1 MQDYDL
7 DGRDLRLLHA
17 LQIRPRAPW
26 AALAPIVGA
35 DAVTL
40 ARRWT
45 ALQDQGLAWLASY
58 RGPGAKYVGAIVEVE
73 CAPARI
79 AEATEDLAR
88 DTEVLSIDQTI
99 GGRDLVVTVLCRTD
113 AELAGFVLD
122 RLSNVAGV
130 TGTRTHRG
138 IRLLADAQLWRL
150 RSLQDQ
156 EARQLETSLPLPA
169 SAPRGVTADVEDRLA
184 GILRTNGRASVAEIS
199 EALGISTTRA
209 RNALS
214 TMLAEK
220 RLVLRLEMARP
231 YSPWPVAA
239 WYFLR
244 VPATMVESVA
254 GKLVGLHEVR
264 LVATTGGL
272 YSIVMV
278 VWLRGVEDMTVL
290 EKQLGERLPFAEI
303 MDRCIVLRTPKHMGN
318 RLTPDGRRITA

>member
-26 AALAPIVGA
+26 SALAPIVGA

-40 ARRWT
+40 ARRWS

-58 RGPGAKYVGAIVEVE
+58 RGPGTKYVGAIVEVD
-73 CAPARI
+73 CTPARI

-88 DTEVLSIDQTI
+88 DAAVLSIDQTI
-99 GGRDLVVTVLCRTD
+99 GGRDLVVTLQCKTD
-113 AELAGFVLD
+113 ADLARFVLD
-122 RLSNVAGV
+122 RLSTVAGV
-130 TGTRTHRG
+130 TGTRTHRA

-150 RSLQDQ
+150 RSLQ
-156 EARQLETSLPLPA
+156 EHETRQLESSVPLPVA
-169 SAPRGVTADVEDRLA
+169 APRGISADIEDQLA
-184 GILRTNGRASVAEIS
+184 GILRANGRASVAEIS

-209 RNALS
+209 RNAVS
-214 TMLAEK
+214 TIFAEK
-220 RLVLRLEMARP
+220 RIVMRLEMARP
-231 YSPWPVAA
+231 YSPWPVAV

-254 GKLVGLHEVR
+254 GKLVGLDEVR
-264 LVATTGGL
+264 LVTTTGGL

-278 VWLRGVEDMTVL
+278 VWLRRVEDMTVL
-290 EKQLGERLPFAEI
+290 ERQLVERLPFAEI

-318 RLTPDGRRITA
+318 RLTPDGRRIR